1 MNYLE
6 YYRLE
11 LEPFSVA
18 PDTRFYYNSAQ
29 HSKALVRMMYAV
41 DSMKGLALLIGDIG
55 TGKTI
60 LARRMLDSLPE
71 EEYESALLVIIHSG
85 ITAEWFLKRIA
96 VQLGVK
102 DPSSEKLTL
111 LSQLYE
117 RLMQLHES
125 GKKSVVLIDEA
136 QMLQTRE
143 IMEEFRGLL
152 NLEVPEN
159 KLITFVFFG
168 LPELDTNLRLD
179 EPLAQRVVLKYR
191 LESFNEESSEAYIK
205 HRLRL
210 AGAKKELFEPEAIK
224 GVHIYSRGIP
234 RMINTICDN
243 ALFEGFLLKSER
255 IGRETIDNVAG
266 DLGLKLKEE
275 KMARPVPSPEAPVAP
290 RVDPSASLVEP
301 PGSLVDPSA
310 SPVEPS
316 ASPVQRTSVEIE
328 GPPKQPPSEQVQTDS
343 AIPAAKKEE
352 RPEKKA
358 EELDEIDSLLESLE
372 EKD

>member
-6 YYRLE
+6 YYRLD

-85 ITAEWFLKRIA
+85 ITAEWLLKRIA
-96 VQLGVK
+96 IQLGVNE
-102 DPSSEKLTL
+102 PSSEKLTL

-224 GVHIYSRGIP
+224 GIHIYSKGIP

-243 ALFEGFLLKSER
+243 ALFEGFLLKSEK
-255 IGRETIDNVAG
+255 INREIIDNVAG

-275 KMARPVPSPEAPVAP
+275 EKVRPAPRPKAPVTP
-290 RVDPSASLVEP
+290 KVDSSE
-301 PGSLVDPSA
+301 
-310 SPVEPS
+310 SPVESPAFLEEEHT
-316 ASPVQRTSVEIE
+316 ASSVQSS
-328 GPPKQPPSEQVQTDS
+328 SEQVQDDS
-343 AIPAAKKEE
+343 AIPAANKEE
-352 RPEKKA
+352 GRKKGA
-358 EELDEIDSLLESLE
+358 EELDEIDNLLESLE
-372 EKD
+372 DKD

>member
-1 MNYLE
+1 
-6 YYRLE
+6 
-11 LEPFSVA
+11 
-18 PDTRFYYNSAQ
+18 
-29 HSKALVRMMYAV
+29 
-41 DSMKGLALLIGDIG
+41 MKGLALLIGDIG

-60 LARRMLDSLPE
+60 LARRMLDSLPD

-85 ITAEWFLKRIA
+85 ITAEWLLKRIA
-96 VQLGVK
+96 IQLGVK
-102 DPSSEKLTL
+102 DPSSEKLQL

-117 RLMQLHES
+117 RLMELHES

-152 NLEVPEN
+152 NLEVPEK

-210 AGAKKELFEPEAIK
+210 AGAKKELFEPDAVK
-224 GVHIYSRGIP
+224 GIHIYSRGIP

-243 ALFEGFLLKSER
+243 ALFEGFLLKLGKVS
-255 IGRETIDNVAG
+255 REIIDNVAG
-266 DLGLKLKEE
+266 DLGLKPRKEE
-275 KMARPVPSPEAPVAP
+275 RARPAPPPGAPVAP
-290 RVDPSASLVEP
+290 RVEPTASSMESSSP
-301 PGSLVDPSA
+301 
-310 SPVEPS
+310 PVEPS
-316 ASPVQRTSVEIE
+316 SGQI
-328 GPPKQPPSEQVQTDS
+328 QSES

-352 RPEKKA
+352 EPGKGA

-372 EKD
+372 DKD

>member
-6 YYRLE
+6 YYRLD

-71 EEYESALLVIIHSG
+71 EEYESALLVIIHSK
-85 ITAEWFLKRIA
+85 ITAEWLLKRIA
-96 VQLGVK
+96 IQLGVNE
-102 DPSSEKLTL
+102 PSSEKLTL

-168 LPELDTNLRLD
+168 LPELDSNLRLD

-224 GVHIYSRGIP
+224 GIHTYSKGIP

-243 ALFEGFLLKSER
+243 ALFEGFLLKSEK
-255 IGRETIDNVAG
+255 INKEIIDNVAG

-275 KMARPVPSPEAPVAP
+275 EKVKPAPPPGAPVTP
-290 RVDPSASLVEP
+290 EVERTSVKIEEP
-301 PGSLVDPSA
+301 PGEKLDT
-310 SPVEPS
+310 SPMQS
-316 ASPVQRTSVEIE
+316 
-328 GPPKQPPSEQVQTDS
+328 PSEQIQTDNS
-343 AIPAAKKEE
+343 TIPAANKEE
-352 RPEKKA
+352 KRKKGA
-358 EELDEIDSLLESLE
+358 EELDEIDNLLESLE
-372 EKD
+372 DKD

>member
-6 YYRLE
+6 YFRLD

-85 ITAEWFLKRIA
+85 ITAEWLLKRIA
-96 VQLGVK
+96 IQLGVNE
-102 DPSSEKLTL
+102 PSSEKLTL

-168 LPELDTNLRLD
+168 LPELDSNLRLD

-224 GVHIYSRGIP
+224 SIHTYSKGIP

-255 IGRETIDNVAG
+255 INREIIDNVAG
-266 DLGLKLKEE
+266 DLGLKLREE
-275 KMARPVPSPEAPVAP
+275 GEVKPVPRPKAPVTP
-290 RVDPSASLVEP
+290 KVDSSE
-301 PGSLVDPSA
+301 
-310 SPVEPS
+310 SPVES
-316 ASPVQRTSVEIE
+316 LGFSEEEHSTSSVQSS
-328 GPPKQPPSEQVQTDS
+328 SEQIQDNS
-343 AIPAAKKEE
+343 AIPAASEEKGRKKG
-352 RPEKKA
+352 A
-358 EELDEIDSLLESLE
+358 EELDEIDNLLESLE
-372 EKD
+372 DKD